1 MKKGIMNVEEGRK
14 REVITRVSLL
24 TECVEILD
32 GHTTNKRDP
41 SDDIELRSASG
52 GRRAGRRMMR
62 RPTLERC
69 EDTAMRN
76 GPTRPSVMA
85 VYVTGSKSCICHGAM
100 GGVARDW
107 RVPETT

>member
-1 MKKGIMNVEEGRK
+1 MRLSVR
-14 REVITRVSLL
+14 L

-52 GRRAGRRMMR
+52 GRRARSKMIQ
-62 RPTLERC
+62 RPTLKRC
-69 EDTAMRN
+69 EDTARN
-76 GPTRPSVMA
+76 RPTRPSVMA
-85 VYVTGSKSCICHGAM
+85 VYATGSKSCICHGAM